1 MITYIIMYTLEK
13 SYIESESIFFFNVM
27 EMLPKIIYGN
37 TPGYKTS
44 HI

>member
-1 MITYIIMYTLEK
+1 MYTLEK
-13 SYIESESIFFFNVM
+13 SYIESESIFFNVI

-37 TPGYKTS
+37 TPGCKTS